1 MCVLGDGY
9 CWRTSGALAEAASLL
24 VMQGLGRYGLVCKG
38 IPQAHRVEWGGDGCP
53 DPRHV
58 MRGNSRVESGGPHQ
72 VPRLEE
78 RAMRTGQGDLAG
90 AG

>member
-1 MCVLGDGY
+1 MCVLGGGY

-58 MRGNSRVESGGPHQ
+58 MRENSRV
-72 VPRLEE
+72 
-78 RAMRTGQGDLAG
+78 
-90 AG
+90 